1 MRTCFVCGNN
11 ARWVDKE
18 SGEPLCANHFH
29 PFRKSHNPMKPRY
42 LDDGMRRLRAKA
54 IWMAESAYEIEYA
67 TALRLA
73 RQIAA
78 Y

>member
-11 ARWVDKE
+11 ARWVDKK
-18 SGEPLCANHFH
+18 SGEPLCANCFH
-29 PFRKSHNPMKPRY
+29 PFRKSHDPKKPKY
-42 LDDGMRRLRAKA
+42 LDDGMRRLRDTAVL
-54 IWMAESAYEIEYA
+54 MAESAYEIEYA

-73 RQIAA
+73 RQLAT